1 MPNILAHMVLIMWPV
16 ITIILFKRLQPL
28 QAVFWTIVAGHMFL
42 PVKIVYDFPL
52 VPPLNKGSIAS
63 VCALFG
69 CIVIKKLN
77 ISLIPPHG
85 IARLITIVLCV
96 LPFFTV
102 FTNTEAVFNGKWWI
116 QGLSFKDAIS
126 FTLAQYID
134 LIPLIIGIQLVK
146 TEEDVKQLLKLLM
159 YAGLVYS
166 LFVLYEARMSP
177 QLNRI
182 FYGFVPPGWIQ
193 NIRMGGFRPF
203 VFMGHGLWVATFIAV
218 GLYATIALWKAK
230 IKTQGVPLFFAV
242 LYMSLTL
249 WFCKTL
255 GAYILAIAFF
265 LLIAMTPLGLVKRAA
280 QILVVIVILYPTLS
294 ISHLFPHEEILEEV
308 YEFNEERGQSLQVRF
323 DNELALLE
331 HAQKK
336 YYFGWGGWARN
347 RLHDSVTD
355 GFWIITL
362 GIKGIVGFICI
373 FGLMSIAV
381 LRGIKAAESLES
393 KEDKR
398 LMYSLVIMVGLLM
411 VDQIPN
417 ASIAGYIWFIIGG
430 LLGASYHMIKKS
442 EKENSKSSKFEAA
455 FFKHKN
461 NEYAQQRISQ

>member
-1 MPNILAHMVLIMWPV
+1 MVLIMWPV
-16 ITIILFKRLQPL
+16 ITIMMFKRLQPL
-28 QAVFWTIVAGHMFL
+28 QAAFWTIIAGHMFL
-42 PVKIVYDFPL
+42 PVKLVFDFPL
-52 VPPLNKGSIAS
+52 IPPLDKSSIAS

-77 ISLIPPHG
+77 ISLIPPFG
-85 IARLITIVLCV
+85 AARVIAVVLCV

-116 QGLSFKDAIS
+116 QGLSFKDGIS
-126 FTLAQYID
+126 FALAQYID
-134 LIPLIIGIQLVK
+134 LIPLIIGIQLIK
-146 TEEDVKQLLKLLM
+146 TKEDVKQLMILLM

-182 FYGFVPPGWIQ
+182 FYGFVPPGWVQ

-218 GLYATIALWKAK
+218 ALYATITLWKSNAK
-230 IKTQGVPLFFAV
+230 IKGVPLFWAAV
-242 LYMSLTL
+242 YLGITL
-249 WFCKTL
+249 AFCKTL

-265 LLIAMTPLGLVKRAA
+265 LLIVFTPIGLVKRAA
-280 QILVVIVILYPTLS
+280 QVLVIIVILYPSLS

-323 DNELALLE
+323 DNELALLA

-347 RLHDSVTD
+347 RLHDSITD

-362 GIKGIVGFICI
+362 GIKGIIGFVCI

-381 LRGIKAAESLES
+381 LRGIKAAETLES
-393 KEDKR
+393 KDEKR
-398 LMYSLVIMVGLLM
+398 LMYGLVIMVGLLM

-417 ASIAGYIWFIIGG
+417 ASMAGYIWFIIGG
-430 LLGASYHMIKKS
+430 LLGASYHMLNKS
-442 EKENSKSSKFEAA
+442 ESENSKFAKFEAA
-455 FFKHKN
+455 FYQNKSTN
-461 NEYAQQRISQ
+461 TTAQT

>member
-1 MPNILAHMVLIMWPV
+1 MPNILAHMVLILWPV

-28 QAVFWTIVAGHMFL
+28 QAAFWTIVAGHMFL

-52 VPPLNKGSIAS
+52 IPPLDKGSIAS

-69 CIVIKKLN
+69 CIVIKKLD
-77 ISLIPPHG
+77 ISLIPPKG
-85 IARLITIVLCV
+85 IPRLITIILCV

-102 FTNTEAVFNGKWWI
+102 MTNTEAMYNGKWWI
-116 QGLSFKDAIS
+116 QGLSFKDGIS
-126 FTLAQYID
+126 FALAQYIV
-134 LIPLIIGIQLVK
+134 LIPLIIGLQLVK
-146 TEEDVKQLLKLLM
+146 TQDDVKQLMKLLM

-182 FYGFVPPGWIQ
+182 FYGFIPPGWVQ

-218 GLYATIALWKAK
+218 GLYATISLWKAK
-230 IKTQGVPLFFAV
+230 IKVQGVPLFFAV
-242 LYMSLTL
+242 VYLAVTL
-249 WFCKTL
+249 AFCKTL
-255 GAYILAIAFF
+255 GAYILAITFF
-265 LLIAMTPLGLVKRAA
+265 LLIVLSPLNLIKRAA
-280 QILVVIVILYPTLS
+280 QVLVVIVILYPSLS
-294 ISHLFPHEEILEEV
+294 ISHLFPHEEILDEV

-323 DNELALLE
+323 DNELALLA

-381 LRGIKAAESLES
+381 LKGIKAAETLES
-393 KEDKR
+393 KGDKR

-417 ASIAGYIWFIIGG
+417 ASISGYIWFIIGS
-430 LLGASYHMIKKS
+430 LLGVSYQLLDKS
-442 EKENSKSSKFEAA
+442 ARENSKHAA
-455 FFKHKN
+455 FQEAFHGKQ
-461 NEYAQQRISQ
+461 NEGFGKSATQ